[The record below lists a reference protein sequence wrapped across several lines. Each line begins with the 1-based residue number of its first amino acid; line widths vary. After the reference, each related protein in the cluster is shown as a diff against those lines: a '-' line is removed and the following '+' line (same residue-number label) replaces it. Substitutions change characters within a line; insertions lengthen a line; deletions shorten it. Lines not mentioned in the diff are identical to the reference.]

1 MAWILLRHT
10 VCVTGVSIQEHAV
23 EITPPTSPSR
33 DEKRAAIKFG
43 AAEDDDDDADG
54 DRVGDGDGDGDGLVA
69 RFWIG
74 EYVYVVVTVD
84 TQVKSA

>member
-23 EITPPTSPSR
+23 EITPPTSLSR
-33 DEKRAAIKFG
+33 DEKRAAIEFG

-54 DRVGDGDGDGDGLVA
+54 MVA